1 MQIFE
6 NNLFRKQMKLD
17 NKFKDFTKPNYLF
30 YPGSGLDASAI
41 VNLTQTM
48 DLDFII
54 YADYITEIDQLEEL
68 KFKLRNNFFTCGDEI
83 DVKPNFLN
91 NKIKSWAEYWHPESI
106 GQYSSS
112 ESAWAKLIPL
122 KTPQEKTIHLL
133 YMRTEAIRTY
143 KLLNRYLGAAH
154 VVVVQ
159 DHGLGC
165 FWTDFGGYSKMY
177 LSAKGS
183 LKLPEFLY
191 LDEFTNPWP
200 KYIQHAPYENCYD
213 MVGNIA
219 KKALFKK
226 ITKL

>member
-1 MQIFE
+1 MQIFD

-17 NKFKDFTKPNYLF
+17 NKFKDFTKQNYLF

-91 NKIKSWAEYWHPESI
+91 NKIKSWAEYWHPKSI
-106 GQYSSS
+106 GKYGSSD
-112 ESAWAKLIPL
+112 SAWAKIIPL
-122 KTPQEKTIHLL
+122 KTPQGKTIHLL

-191 LDEFTNPWP
+191 LDELTKSWP
-200 KYIQHAPYENCYD
+200 HYIQHAPYEDCLD
-213 MVGNIA
+213 MFNYIG

-226 ITKL
+226 TIT